1 MSIDTVIGLY
11 EGFHFEGEIRALN
24 RIAASVTDGVIVA
37 IGSYR
42 GQMDCALALHAQ
54 VPVYAIDSRESGVEE
69 EFVFSDADRAHW
81 MRNVLAL
88 GVAEKIRPI
97 NLRSADA
104 AYAWQRMDAP
114 VGLLYVDGSHD
125 YQSVYDD
132 LLLWLYYVLP
142 DGIVAVHDNNLPG
155 VAQALAK
162 FDYCLEMIEQADL
175 TNVYRLVKP
184 YQETAPIDANE
195 IAITIGESVFGQGIA
210 TVSLTDYAV
219 GESDHVAVKAK
230 PPHPSQKPKTPP
242 KKVTKR
248 K

>member
-1 MSIDTVIGLY
+1 MSIETVIGLY
-11 EGFHFEGEIRALN
+11 EGFHFEGELRAIN
-24 RIAASVTDGVIVA
+24 RIAAGVTEGVIVA

-42 GQMDCALALHAQ
+42 GQTDCALALHAQ
-54 VPVYAIDSRESGVEE
+54 VPVYAIDSRESGPEE
-69 EFVFSDADRAHW
+69 EFVFSDADRVHW
-81 MRNVLAL
+81 MRNVLTL
-88 GVAEKIRPI
+88 GLAEKIRPI

-104 AYAWQRMDAP
+104 AFAWQRMDAP
-114 VGLLYVDGSHD
+114 IGLLYIDGSHD

-132 LLLWLYYVLP
+132 LRLWLYYVLP
-142 DGIVAVHDNNLPG
+142 DGLVAVHDNNLPG
-155 VAQALAK
+155 VAQAIAK

-184 YQETAPIDANE
+184 YQETAPIDAYE
-195 IAITIGESVFGQGIA
+195 FAMTDGEPVSGDGVA
-210 TVSLTDYAV
+210 TVPFTDYAY

-230 PPHPSQKPKTPP
+230 PPHPSQKPKAPP